1 MAVQLMLICG
11 SVRAGSTN
19 AATLACAAEL
29 LPDGCTALTYQSL
42 GELPHFNPDLDVDPL
57 PAPVAELR
65 RAIGESAGLLF
76 CTPEYAGALPGS
88 FKNLLDWT
96 IGGGEM
102 SGKPVG
108 WINCSDRGAAG
119 AYAELRTVL
128 SYADTVIVE
137 AACARIPISRSELA
151 ADGSIANP
159 LIRAQLADV
168 VQALVAAHSPEN
180 LTRDI

>member
-29 LPDGCTALTYQSL
+29 LPEGCTALTYQGI

-57 PAPVAELR
+57 PAPVADLR
-65 RAIGESAGLLF
+65 RAIAESAGLLF

-88 FKNLLDWT
+88 LKNLLDWT

-102 SGKPVG
+102 SGKPVA
-108 WINCSDRGAAG
+108 WINSSDRGATG

-137 AACARIPISRSELA
+137 AACARIPVSRSELA
-151 ADGSIANP
+151 ADGTIQDP
-159 LIRAQLADV
+159 GIRAQLADAV
-168 VQALVAAHSPEN
+168 RALSAAVPPEN
-180 LTRDI
+180 LTPGM